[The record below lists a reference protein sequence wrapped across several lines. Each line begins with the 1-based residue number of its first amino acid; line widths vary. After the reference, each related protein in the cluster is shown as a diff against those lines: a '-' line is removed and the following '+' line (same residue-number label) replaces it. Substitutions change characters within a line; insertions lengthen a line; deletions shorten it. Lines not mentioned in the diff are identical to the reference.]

1 MMRTEAF
8 AQKQKIFYKMR
19 RAMMQTEPFAQN
31 QKIFNDNCAQ
41 IMQM

>member
-1 MMRTEAF
+1 MMRTETF
-8 AQKQKIFYKMR
+8 AQKQKLLYKMR